1 MVGACLGAQLA
12 AFISGAMQLIIFAIV
27 MLVAAVFMLRDENS
41 GEDGEDEDS
50 PSAYAR
56 QMVLRLAAPGMA
68 VGVLTGL
75 VGVGGGFLVVPVL
88 VLLAEVPMKATVG
101 SSLLVIAMNSAA
113 GFAGYLG
120 SVEVRWAG
128 ASLGPTWHG
137 SYRGWH

>member
-1 MVGACLGAQLA
+1 MVGAYLGAQLA

-50 PSAYAR
+50 PGAYAR
-56 QMVLRLAAPGMA
+56 QMALRLAAPGMA

-113 GFAGYLG
+113 GFADTL
-120 SVEVRWAG
+120 A
-128 ASLGPTWHG
+128 A
-137 SYRGWH
+137 